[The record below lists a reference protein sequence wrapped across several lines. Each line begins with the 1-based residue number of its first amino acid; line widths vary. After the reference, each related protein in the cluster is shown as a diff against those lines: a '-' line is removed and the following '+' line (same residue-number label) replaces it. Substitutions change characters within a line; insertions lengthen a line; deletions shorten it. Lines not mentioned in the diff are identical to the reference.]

1 MEAVSAQPYAT
12 PQTATF
18 TRQPPDGITAEEKRA
33 ELDRIVAS
41 ADFPAT
47 PRKRKILAYLVDR
60 ALENPSVRR
69 AVSARDIATCV
80 LGREESFNPNNDPI
94 VRIEIAKLRRDLDLY
109 YLKSGR
115 RNPLRIDIPRGGYD
129 PLFMRQTP
137 EEESARPEVATL
149 TGDHGEDVTAELQR
163 LLRSND
169 FPATRRNRR
178 FLAYVVDR
186 ELAGKREEIT
196 AKSIAIRAF
205 GRSGAFDPENDPIVR
220 IEAGRLR
227 RDLEVYYLKSGRF
240 SPIRITIPKGRY
252 FPVFLRQTISEDVQP
267 QPIAADGRHTR
278 KTQSLVQ

>member
-1 MEAVSAQPYAT
+1 MPILSARTSEDP
-12 PQTATF
+12 PQAASF
-18 TRQPPDGITAEEKRA
+18 LPQPPDEIATEEKRA

-47 PRKRKILAYLVDR
+47 PRKRKILAYLVER
-60 ALENPSVRR
+60 ALQNPSVRR
-69 AVSARDIATCV
+69 GVSARDIATSV

-94 VRIEIAKLRRDLDLY
+94 VRIEVAKLRRDLDLY

-115 RNPLRIDIPRGGYD
+115 HNPLRIDIPRGGYD
-129 PLFMRQTP
+129 PSFIRQTP
-137 EEESARPEVATL
+137 QEESARPDVAVL
-149 TGDHGEDVTAELQR
+149 TGDHVADVTAELQR

-169 FPATRRNRR
+169 FPATRRNRK

-196 AKSIAIRAF
+196 AKTVAIRAF
-205 GRSGAFDPENDPIVR
+205 GRSATFDPENDPIVR

-227 RDLEVYYLKSGRF
+227 RDLEFYYLKSGRF

-252 FPVFLRQTISEDVQP
+252 FPVFLRQAISGD
-267 QPIAADGRHTR
+267 A
-278 KTQSLVQ
+278 

>member
-1 MEAVSAQPYAT
+1 MPTLSARTSEDP
-12 PQTATF
+12 PQAASF
-18 TRQPPDGITAEEKRA
+18 PVQVADGITAEEKRA

-41 ADFPAT
+41 TDFPAT
-47 PRKRKILAYLVDR
+47 PRKHKILAYLVER

-69 AVSARDIATCV
+69 RVSARDIATSV
-80 LGREESFNPNNDPI
+80 LSREESFDPNNDPI
-94 VRIEIAKLRRDLDLY
+94 VRIEVAKLRRDLDLY

-129 PLFMRQTP
+129 PSFIRQTP
-137 EEESARPEVATL
+137 QEEAARPEVAVL
-149 TGDHGEDVTAELQR
+149 TGDHVADVTAELQR

-169 FPATRRNRR
+169 FPATRRNRK

-196 AKSIAIRAF
+196 AKTVAIRAF
-205 GRSGAFDPENDPIVR
+205 GRSATFDPENDPIVR

-227 RDLEVYYLKSGRF
+227 RDLEFYYLKSGRF

-252 FPVFLRQTISEDVQP
+252 FPVFLRQTISGD
-267 QPIAADGRHTR
+267 A
-278 KTQSLVQ
+278 